1 MLSSSSNEAAIQ
13 YARRELGMFATAAE
27 LQTALLAKEPRDFVS
42 HYLFE
47 PIPFAFGDDVVAWI
61 EWKTELARGI
71 DVDPYDI
78 VLTGSA
84 AVGFSLNPKKG
95 YKPFDAE
102 SDIDCGVVSQHYFE
116 TAWRYLRQLRPSWLS
131 LPPES
136 KRAIVAHQKRYVFAG
151 AIATDSILALL
162 PFGSAWQRVLD
173 QMSQREPT
181 IGRDIKLRIYRDYE
195 SLRHYQSNGIERLRS
210 ELALVG
216 EGDTEI
222 QTEG

>member
-1 MLSSSSNEAAIQ
+1 
-13 YARRELGMFATAAE
+13 MFATAAD
-27 LQTALLAKEPRDFVS
+27 LQTALLTRDPRDFVS
-42 HYLFE
+42 HFLFE
-47 PIPFAFGDDVVAWI
+47 PIPFAFRNDFVSWI
-61 EWKTELARGI
+61 EWKTELARGV

-95 YKPFDAE
+95 YKAFDDA

-136 KRAIVAHQKRYVFAG
+136 KRAIVAHQRNYVFAG
-151 AIATDSILALL
+151 SIATDSILALL
-162 PFGSAWQRVLD
+162 PFGSAWQRALD
-173 QMSQREPT
+173 QMSRKAPT
-181 IGRDIKLRIYRDYE
+181 IGRDIKLHIYRDYE
-195 SLRHYQSNGIERLRS
+195 SLRHYQSSGIERLRS
-210 ELALVG
+210 ELVLAA
-216 EGDTEI
+216 EGDVEI